1 MVEICHHTTT
11 TLEFFFTVYNDTV
24 MLSSCNVT
32 LSPSNVMASS
42 YDVMVS
48 SYDVMV
54 SYFNVMGS
62 PCNFMGCDRNRH
74 ELATAS
80 DDTDRDDNR

>member
-32 LSPSNVMASS
+32 LSPSNVM
-42 YDVMVS
+42 VS
-48 SYDVMV
+48 SYDVMG
-54 SYFNVMGS
+54 SYFNIMGS